1 MLRRGTEKAREAA
14 AQTLSE
20 VKAALGLNYFG

>member
-1 MLRRGTEKAREAA
+1 VLPRGTEKARQAA

-20 VKAALGLNYFG
+20 VMGAQELNYFG